1 MDKFWT
7 FALVVYAIGVGCSQS
22 LMSAGGTLISLASLW
37 GLLFK
42 LPKESYSK
50 KLCLLV
56 AAWVFYSFVNH
67 LIRGWSPYTSEALK
81 NMPLFLV
88 LIYPLVGLKPKEH
101 SLALIFSFYSVAV
114 LASVLYSS
122 YQFFY
127 LKYYG
132 MGFFHNQIYFA
143 YNLLPGF
150 FFFSELSVKERRIDF
165 WKPLYSRI
173 LVAIIFL
180 GIFTTNNRMSSL
192 IVFLYILFRALPWV
206 YRRWGAKTLALVSL
220 LLFGFFI
227 SIYLLNP
234 FVYDKIS
241 QTMMGLRDVSVKSRI
256 YAWTEN
262 WKIFLEHPFFG
273 VGFSNNALDSSNF
286 TDFQGH
292 LIPGRAIYAHS
303 IYFQH
308 LADSGV
314 IGALLLFG
322 SLVMLMF
329 YNSISLIVVG
339 GILFAGITENIFNN
353 SKPFHAFLFFT
364 LLSLC
369 MESTQLRS
377 TRSAG
382 GR

>member
-1 MDKFWT
+1 VDKFWT

-227 SIYLLNP
+227 AIYFLNP

-241 QTMMGLRDVSVKSRI
+241 QTMMGLKDVSVKSRLF
-256 YAWTEN
+256 AWTEN
-262 WKIFLEHPFFG
+262 WKLFLEHPFFG

-292 LIPGRAIYAHS
+292 LI
-303 IYFQH
+303 
-308 LADSGV
+308 
-314 IGALLLFG
+314 LFPIAPFP
-322 SLVMLMF
+322 LQKMF
-329 YNSISLIVVG
+329 SCYL
-339 GILFAGITENIFNN
+339 
-353 SKPFHAFLFFT
+353 
-364 LLSLC
+364 
-369 MESTQLRS
+369 
-377 TRSAG
+377 
-382 GR
+382 